1 MSTSTGKE
9 AKDLSYEELKA
20 LLDSKKD
27 EAVLLLRKELA
38 VAEESIKTITEKL
51 KEFGEHVGILPKKRG
66 RKPQSSLPMESTK
79 PAKTRGKAKGKRGA
93 VGQAIL
99 AYLATKGKAGAK
111 VNDIATAIGNKPA
124 NVTSFFYAGAG
135 KKACKRIAPGTFALK
150 K

>member
-1 MSTSTGKE
+1 MSTTTGKE
-9 AKDLSYEELKA
+9 AKDLSYEELKT
-20 LLDSKKD
+20 LLDSKKN

-51 KEFGEHVGILPKKRG
+51 KEFGEHVGIVPKKRG
-66 RKPQSSLPMESTK
+66 RKPKSILPIESGK
-79 PAKTRGKAKGKRGA
+79 AAKTRRKAKGKRGA

-99 AYLATKGKAGAK
+99 AYLGTKGKAGAK
-111 VNDIATAIGNKPA
+111 VNDIAAAIGNKPT

>member
-20 LLDSKKD
+20 LLDSKKN

-51 KEFGEHVGILPKKRG
+51 KEFGEHVGIPPKKRG
-66 RKPQSSLPMESTK
+66 RKPKSSLPSESSK

-93 VGQAIL
+93 VRQAIL

-111 VNDIATAIGNKPA
+111 VNDIATAIGNKPT